1 MKYTILISM
10 GRSEEV
16 MRKTSGIAPPA
27 VPILQTRPAEMV
39 SWEHVFERI
48 AKEVGAEQ
56 YSAGADAA
64 GYDNHLNVLHTHCVP
79 GAL

>member
-39 SWEHVFERI
+39 S
-48 AKEVGAEQ
+48 
-56 YSAGADAA
+56 
-64 GYDNHLNVLHTHCVP
+64 
-79 GAL
+79 